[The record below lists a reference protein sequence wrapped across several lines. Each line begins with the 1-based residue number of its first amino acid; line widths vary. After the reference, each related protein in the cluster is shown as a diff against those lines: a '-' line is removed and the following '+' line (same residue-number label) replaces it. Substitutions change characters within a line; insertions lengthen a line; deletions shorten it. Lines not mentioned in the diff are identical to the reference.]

1 MSGLAEQQL
10 ELDQLSGGVQVL
22 VYGMVSWLSVVTV
35 AAVCIFIGVYV
46 HMSRIARALDDAE
59 TGSSVSSKSSRSVI
73 YSPQPTLEP

>member
-1 MSGLAEQQL
+1 MSVLADQQL

-35 AAVCIFIGVYV
+35 AAVCIFIGVYL

-73 YSPQPTLEP
+73 CPPQPTLEP